1 MLPLPPRF
9 RQLHAAATQSGL
21 GCSLG
26 CSSALRSS
34 RLSAG
39 LFTTTASADFSTA
52 LATEISPGKVHEH
65 FLWSRA
71 VRLYLM
77 RLSLTVGFR
86 VS

>member
-34 RLSAG
+34 RLSAV
-39 LFTTTASADFSTA
+39 LFTTTASADFSAILTA
-52 LATEISPGKVHEH
+52 EISPGKVHEH
-65 FLWSRA
+65 ILTRA

-77 RLSLTVGFR
+77 RLSVTVGFR